1 MEAQRCYANNVFI
14 RQLQETAEAI
24 EVTKLLRDELIPF
37 SSQEKAQAAELVD
50 LSSFTDAFSKIKA
63 ISHLFSE
70 KAMAEFA
77 QLEEDQAWVDNDK
90 EGLEVENFESGTD
103 ARNLKKGLGDKLI

>member
-24 EVTKLLRDELIPF
+24 EVTKMLRDELIPF

-77 QLEEDQAWVDNDK
+77 QLEGIPLFLIFTQP
-90 EGLEVENFESGTD
+90 LS
-103 ARNLKKGLGDKLI
+103 LLLKLITSKFFFIPRQFQTD